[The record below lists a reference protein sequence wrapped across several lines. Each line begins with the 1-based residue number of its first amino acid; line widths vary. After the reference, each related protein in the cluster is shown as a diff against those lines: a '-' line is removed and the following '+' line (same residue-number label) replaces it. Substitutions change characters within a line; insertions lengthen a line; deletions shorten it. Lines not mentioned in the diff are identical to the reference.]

1 MTNFER
7 LAQRLDSVREL
18 LARDNLTP
26 WARNYW
32 TSVDRQLTANW
43 ARMGVC
49 STIGN

>member
-1 MTNFER
+1 MTNFAR
-7 LAQRLDSVREL
+7 LAQRLDSVRAL
-18 LARDNLTP
+18 LERDDLKP